1 MLIGQFESVLDEK
14 KRSALPK
21 RFRDELGATVIITKG
36 LDTQLIVVA
45 ERDWETLLEGTLDKP
60 FIQKSVRELQRYLLG
75 NAHYSETDT
84 KGRIILPEYLKKYAQ
99 IDKEIVYVGIG
110 RFVEI
115 WDKKMWYDHQMKMT
129 ENGMISQIADTLTGD
144 GNE

>member
-1 MLIGQFESVLDEK
+1 MLIGQFESILDEK
-14 KRSALPK
+14 KRSAMPK
-21 RFRDELGATVIITKG
+21 RFREELGATVIITKG

-45 ERDWETLLEGTLDKP
+45 EKEWETLLEGTLDKP
-60 FIQKSVRELQRYLLG
+60 FIQKKVRELQRYLLG
-75 NAHYSETDT
+75 NAHEVEMDT

-99 IDKEIVYVGIG
+99 INNEIVYVGVG

-129 ENGMISQIADTLTGD
+129 EDGMISQIADTLIGD
-144 GNE
+144 GDE